1 MPGATRPASNV
12 PPSPTAENCPPA
24 PIDDASADKV
34 SILVVDDRPQNRL
47 VMQTILEDLGQ
58 NIVAVGSGQE
68 ALKLLLEH
76 DFAVVLLDVNMP
88 GMDGLETAGYIRR
101 LQRTAHTPIIFLT
114 AYAEEM
120 QAAYSLGAVD
130 YILTPV
136 LPAILRTKVK
146 VFVQLHQMNRQV
158 LRQADQ
164 RIALAHEQAARAAAE
179 ASKRRSD
186 FLAEASDVLSSSLDV
201 DTTAKSLAQF
211 AVPFLAD
218 LSALVLVDEHGAV
231 RQTEVCWSDAT
242 DGACRSESVV
252 ALDETAIM
260 RAVERALESGNCEI
274 ITDLEPPPTKLT
286 VREPEAGTRVSLE
299 LGFALR
305 ALAVLPLIAR
315 ERKLGVLLLGMGPS
329 TRDFSTPELALA
341 EDLAARTAVSLDN
354 CLLYAKTREADQRK
368 NEFLAMLAHE
378 LRNPL
383 APIRNAVHILCQP
396 GLDQSKVKWATSIID
411 RQSGQLVRLVDDL
424 LDVARVTQGRIQL
437 KLETV
442 SVASVVTVA
451 VETSR
456 PLIEARRH
464 ELTIRIPDEPLY
476 VQGDHARLAQIIANL
491 LNNAAKYTEPGGRIS
506 IDVEADAADV
516 VFRVRDSGIGIPKEM
531 LSSIFDLFTQSEQS
545 LDRSQG
551 GLGIGLTIVQRL
563 LAMQGGTVRV
573 FSAGVG
579 QGSEFVVRLPRLMH
593 AETGQSGPQ
602 SPGPLP
608 AQCSVLIVD
617 DLPDA
622 VESMA
627 LALQLQGYEVRVAH
641 DGSTA
646 LEMARQFKPSVVFLD
661 IGMPDMNGYEVARRI
676 RLSPE
681 TRDCVLIA
689 ATGYGREEDH
699 QRSKQIGF
707 NHHLVKP
714 IDLNTLPQLIESLR
728 MQQNAGDAAR

>member
-1 MPGATRPASNV
+1 MPRATRPASIV
-12 PPSPTAENCPPA
+12 PPSPSAENFPPA
-24 PIDDASADKV
+24 PSDDASVDKV

-58 NIVAVGSGQE
+58 NVVAVGSGQE

-76 DFAVVLLDVNMP
+76 DFAVILLDVNMP
-88 GMDGLETAGYIRR
+88 GMDGLETAGYVRR

-136 LPAILRTKVK
+136 LPAILRSKVR

-179 ASKRRSD
+179 ASKRRSA
-186 FLAEASDVLSSSLDV
+186 FLAEASDVLSSSLDL

-218 LSALVLVDEHGAV
+218 LSALVLVDEHSAV
-231 RQTEVCWSDAT
+231 RQTEVCWSGLT
-242 DGACRSESVV
+242 DGACRSQSVV

-260 RAVERALESGNCEI
+260 QAVERALASGDCEV
-274 ITDLEPPPTKLT
+274 ITDLDPPPTKLT
-286 VREPEAGTRVSLE
+286 GCEPEAGARMSLE
-299 LGFALR
+299 LGFTLR

-315 ERKLGVLLLGMGPS
+315 DRKLGVLLLGMGPS

-341 EDLAARTAVSLDN
+341 KDLAARTAVSLDN
-354 CLLYAKTREADQRK
+354 CLLYAKIREADQRK

-383 APIRNAVHILCQP
+383 APIRNAVHILGQP
-396 GLDQSKVKWATSIID
+396 GLDPSKVKWATAIID
-411 RQSGQLVRLVDDL
+411 RQSEQLARLVDDL

-437 KLETV
+437 KLEKV

-456 PLIEARRH
+456 PLVEARHH
-464 ELTIRIPDEPLY
+464 ELTIRVPDEPLY
-476 VQGDHARLAQIIANL
+476 VHGDHARLAQIIANL

-593 AETGQSGPQ
+593 ADTGQSELEAPRLH
-602 SPGPLP
+602 S
-608 AQCSVLIVD
+608 AQCSVLLVD
-617 DLPDA
+617 DSPDA

-627 LALQLQGYEVRVAH
+627 LVLQLQGYEVRVAH

-646 LEMARQFKPSVVFLD
+646 LEMAHQFKPGVIFLD
-661 IGMPDMNGYEVARRI
+661 IGLPDINGYEVARKI
-676 RLSPE
+676 RLSPA

-689 ATGYGREEDH
+689 LTGYGQEVDY
-699 QRSKQIGF
+699 QRSMQSGF
-707 NHHLVKP
+707 DHHLVKP
-714 IDLNTLPQLIESLR
+714 IEMDALPQLIESLR
-728 MQQNAGDAAR
+728 GQRNAGNAAR

>member
-1 MPGATRPASNV
+1 MNAHLPAI
-12 PPSPTAENCPPA
+12 A
-24 PIDDASADKV
+24 PIDEALGAVGPLERSNV
-34 SILVVDDRPQNRL
+34 LIVDDRLDKR
-47 VMQTILEDLGQ
+47 VVFRTILEELDQ
-58 NIVAVGSGQE
+58 NIVTASSGEE
-68 ALKLLLEH
+68 ALRWLL
-76 DFAVVLLDVNMP
+76 DNDCAVILLDVNMP
-88 GMDGLETAGYIRR
+88 GMDGLETASYIRR

-136 LPAILRTKVK
+136 LPAILRSKVK

-179 ASKRRSD
+179 ASKRRSA
-186 FLAEASDVLSSSLDV
+186 FLAEASDLLSSSLDA
-201 DTTAKSLAQF
+201 DTTAKALARF

-218 LSALVLVDEHGAV
+218 LSALVLVDEHGAM
-231 RQTEVCWSDAT
+231 RRTEMCWIGAA
-242 DGACRSESVV
+242 DGACRSESGA
-252 ALDETAIM
+252 ALGENVIL
-260 RAVERALESGNCEI
+260 RAVERALASGNCEI
-274 ITDLEPPPTKLT
+274 ISELEAPLTKL
-286 VREPEAGTRVSLE
+286 EGLGPEAGRRMSLE
-299 LGFALR
+299 LEFALR

-315 ERKLGVLLLGMGPS
+315 DRKLGVLLLGMGQS
-329 TRDFSTPELALA
+329 TRDFNTSELALA
-341 EDLAARTAVSLDN
+341 KDLAARTAVSLDN
-354 CLLYAKTREADQRK
+354 CLLYAKIREADRRK

-396 GLDQSKVKWATSIID
+396 GLDQSKVEWATSIID
-411 RQSGQLVRLVDDL
+411 RQSEQLAHLVDDL

-442 SVASVVTVA
+442 TVASVVDVA

-456 PLIEARRH
+456 PLIEARHH
-464 ELTIRIPDEPLY
+464 ELTLRVPEEPLY
-476 VQGDHARLAQIIANL
+476 VRGDHARLAQTIANL

-506 IDVEADAADV
+506 IDVEADAADAV
-516 VFRVRDSGIGIPKEM
+516 IRVRDSGIGIPKEM

-573 FSAGVG
+573 YSAGAG
-579 QGSEFVVRLPRLMH
+579 QGSEFVVRLPRLIH
-593 AETGQSGPQ
+593 VKTGHFERRAVERRPT
-602 SPGPLP
+602 
-608 AQCSVLIVD
+608 QCSVLLVD
-617 DLPDA
+617 DSPDA

-627 LALQLQGYEVRVAH
+627 LVLQLQGYEVRVAR

-646 LEMARQFKPSVVFLD
+646 LEMARQYKPSVVFLD
-661 IGMPDMNGYEVARRI
+661 IGLPDIDGYEVARRI
-676 RLSPE
+676 RQAPE
-681 TRDCVLIA
+681 NGDCILIA
-689 ATGYGREEDH
+689 LTGYGQEEDH
-699 QRSKQIGF
+699 QRSMQNGF
-707 NHHLVKP
+707 DHHLVKP
-714 IDLNTLPQLIESLR
+714 IEMETLPHLIESLR
-728 MQQNAGDAAR
+728 SQPGAGNAAL

>member
-1 MPGATRPASNV
+1 
-12 PPSPTAENCPPA
+12 
-24 PIDDASADKV
+24 
-34 SILVVDDRPQNRL
+34 
-47 VMQTILEDLGQ
+47 
-58 NIVAVGSGQE
+58 

-76 DFAVVLLDVNMP
+76 DFAVILLDVNMP

-146 VFVQLHQMNRQV
+146 VFVQLHQMSRQA

-186 FLAEASDVLSSSLDV
+186 FLAEASDLLSISLDL

-231 RQTEVCWSDAT
+231 RQTEVCWSGST
-242 DGACRSESVV
+242 DGACRSQSVV

-260 RAVERALESGNCEI
+260 QAVERALASGDCEV
-274 ITDLEPPPTKLT
+274 ITDLDPPPTKLT
-286 VREPEAGTRVSLE
+286 GCEPEAGARMSLE
-299 LGFALR
+299 FGFTLR

-315 ERKLGVLLLGMGPS
+315 DRKLGVLLLGLGLSP
-329 TRDFSTPELALA
+329 RDFSAPELALA
-341 EDLAARTAVSLDN
+341 KDLAARTAVSLDN
-354 CLLYAKTREADQRK
+354 CLLYAKIREADQRK

-383 APIRNAVHILCQP
+383 APIRNAVHILGQP
-396 GLDQSKVKWATSIID
+396 GLDPAKVKWATSIID
-411 RQSGQLVRLVDDL
+411 RQSEQLARLVDDL

-437 KLETV
+437 KLEKV

-456 PLIEARRH
+456 PLIEARHH
-464 ELTIRIPDEPLY
+464 ELTIHVPDEPLY
-476 VQGDHARLAQIIANL
+476 VHGDHARLAQVIANL

-506 IDVEADAADV
+506 IDVQADAADAADV

-579 QGSEFVVRLPRLMH
+579 HGSEFVVRLPRLMH
-593 AETGQSGPQ
+593 ADTGQSELQAPRL
-602 SPGPLP
+602 LP
-608 AQCSVLIVD
+608 AQCSVLLVD
-617 DLPDA
+617 DSPDA

-627 LALQLQGYEVRVAH
+627 LVLQLQGYEVRVAH

-661 IGMPDMNGYEVARRI
+661 IGLPDINGYEVARKI
-676 RLSPE
+676 RLSPA

-689 ATGYGREEDH
+689 LTGYGQEEDY
-699 QRSKQIGF
+699 QRSMQSGF
-707 NHHLVKP
+707 DHHLVKP
-714 IDLNTLPQLIESLR
+714 IEMDALPQLIESLR
-728 MQQNAGDAAR
+728 SQQNAGNAAR